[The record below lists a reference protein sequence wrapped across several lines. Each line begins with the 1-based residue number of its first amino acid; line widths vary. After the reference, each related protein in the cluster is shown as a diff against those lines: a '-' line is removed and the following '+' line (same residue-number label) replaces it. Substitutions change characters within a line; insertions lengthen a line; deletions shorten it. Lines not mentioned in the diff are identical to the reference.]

1 MPSPPSVITP
11 DSGDSVGELTVVKH
25 ELHVE
30 MQLVS
35 SKMTKPR
42 LYAYALTD
50 KLEAFYAPHNARLAQ
65 VLGDPRFLWRG

>member
-11 DSGDSVGELTVVKH
+11 ESGDSLGELTVTKH

-50 KLEAFYAPHNARLAQ
+50 KLLEAYAKAHQTLE
-65 VLGDPRFLWRG
+65 RF